1 MKKILGLLIVSFG
14 LTMLSALPVFAASG
28 SALFKA
34 QCSMCHTVNG
44 QGGKMAPNLSHI
56 GSKMSLAALK
66 AKIPTMPGKAGLAK
80 SKVNAIAGY
89 LESLK

>member
-1 MKKILGLLIVSFG
+1 MKKILGLLIVGFG
-14 LTMLSALPVFAASG
+14 LIMLSALPVFAASG
-28 SALFKA
+28 SVLFKA
-34 QCSMCHTVNG
+34 QCSMCHAING
-44 QGGKMAPNLSHI
+44 QGGKMAPDLSHI

-80 SKVNAIAGY
+80 SKVDAIAGY